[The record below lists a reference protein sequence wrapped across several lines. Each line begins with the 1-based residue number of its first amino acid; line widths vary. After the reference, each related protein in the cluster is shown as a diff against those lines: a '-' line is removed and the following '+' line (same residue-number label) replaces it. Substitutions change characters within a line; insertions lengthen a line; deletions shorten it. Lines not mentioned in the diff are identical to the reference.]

1 MKLLMKQITALAVM
15 LLFVCA
21 AHAQEGNSSM
31 RSYRLGVGDKVL
43 INVFGQRDLTMETR
57 LPDVGKINYPFL
69 GELKLVGLTLTE
81 VEKLIYNGLEGDYL
95 VNPSVAVSIIEYRPF
110 FIDGEVKNP
119 GGYPYQPGLSVNKAA
134 ALAGGYTE
142 RASRSDIQVV
152 RERNG
157 VQQTLEVNVSH
168 QIQPGDIITIP
179 QRFF

>member
-1 MKLLMKQITALAVM
+1 MEKSVRYLLGMMLA
-15 LLFVCA
+15 LFVMSA
-21 AHAQEGNSSM
+21 TAQDGNPNMSQ
-31 RSYRLGVGDKVL
+31 YRLGVGDKIL
-43 INVFGQRDLTMETR
+43 INVFGQSDLSMETR

-69 GELKLVGLTLTE
+69 GELKLVGLTLSE
-81 VEKLIYNGLEGDYL
+81 VENLIYEGLKEDYL
-95 VNPSVAVSIIEYRPF
+95 VNPSVAVSIVEYRPF

-142 RASRSDIQVV
+142 RASRSDIQII

-157 VQQTLEVNVSH
+157 QQTTLEVGVGH
-168 QIQPGDIITIP
+168 LIQPGDIITVP

>member
-1 MKLLMKQITALAVM
+1 
-15 LLFVCA
+15 
-21 AHAQEGNSSM
+21 
-31 RSYRLGVGDKVL
+31 
-43 INVFGQRDLTMETR
+43 METR

-69 GELKLVGLTLTE
+69 GELKLVGLTLSE
-81 VEKLIYNGLEGDYL
+81 VENLIYEGLKEDYL
-95 VNPSVAVSIIEYRPF
+95 VNPSVAVSIVEYRPF

-142 RASRSDIQVV
+142 RASRSDIQII

-157 VQQTLEVNVSH
+157 QQTTLEVGVGH
-168 QIQPGDIITIP
+168 LIQPGDIITVP